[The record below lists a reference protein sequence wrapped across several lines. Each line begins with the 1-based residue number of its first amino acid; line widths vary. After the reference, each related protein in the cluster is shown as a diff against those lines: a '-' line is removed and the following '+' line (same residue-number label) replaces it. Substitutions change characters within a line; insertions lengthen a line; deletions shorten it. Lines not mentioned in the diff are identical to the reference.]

1 MYNNGNACKKIHNML
16 SDEMFTLSI
25 EVSYATVP
33 VCHLKKKRDVAM
45 QWPVLKLSSWAKYE
59 LEKGGEMFLAGNNI
73 LDEAAWKP
81 ELKSFWDRYERVDE
95 SHPVFGLDP
104 MARSTT
110 IPYLLH
116 GDEGRG
122 RGRFQS

>member
-1 MYNNGNACKKIHNML
+1 ML